1 MNNTLKSFARSKI
14 IEGLNKLPEGWV
26 DRFKLMYGRDGGRRS
41 VEDTKAMTIEDVVE
55 EVPEEKLDW
64 ALQQVENSI
73 VSMEKK
79 KNDSV
84 SQ

>member
-1 MNNTLKSFARSKI
+1 
-14 IEGLNKLPEGWV
+14 
-26 DRFKLMYGRDGGRRS
+26 
-41 VEDTKAMTIEDVVE
+41 MTIEDVVE